1 VERVAGARA
10 VLVGGCAVAGVAVLA
25 GPGWALLAAAAVL
38 WAVPTPALVAV
49 WARRAGT
56 RLRDT
61 VSFGRGWVTAHSRRA
76 AALVSAPAA
85 VVLIPVGVGLS
96 FGLGFALI
104 SAGLILGAG
113 SLFTGWNA

>member
-10 VLVGGCAVAGVAVLA
+10 VLVGGCAVAGIGLLA

-38 WAVPTPALVAV
+38 WVLPTPTLVAA
-49 WARRAGT
+49 WTRRAGT
-56 RLRDT
+56 QLRAT
-61 VSFGRGWVTAHSRRA
+61 AGSSRRWVTTHSRRA
-76 AALVSAPAA
+76 AALATAPAA
-85 VVLIPVGVGLS
+85 GVLIPVGVGLS

-113 SLFTGWNA
+113 SLFSGWNA